1 VNDSPEAWRAIIA
14 ALRDDDVRAVLA
26 ETASAPRTPRARDR
40 ALDRLTTLGLVA
52 RDGDG
57 IRFDDAVLRALLTT
71 APRPRGPERFLD
83 RDGRIDR
90 YPSHSGDRIELLT
103 LIAERAF
110 TPGVSMTEG
119 DVNERLEPHAPGGD
133 VAVLRRYLVDH
144 GLLERTA
151 SGSEYALARE

>member
-1 VNDSPEAWRAIIA
+1 MSASPDAWRAIIA

-26 ETASAPRTPRARDR
+26 ETASASLTPSRRDR
-40 ALDRLTTLGLVA
+40 ALDRLSKLGLVVS
-52 RDGDG
+52 DGDD
-57 IRFDDAVLRALLTT
+57 IRFDDSTLRGLLATP
-71 APRPRGPERFLD
+71 PRPRGPERFLD

-90 YPSHSGDRIELLT
+90 YPAQHHDRTRLLA

-110 TPGVSMTEG
+110 SPGIPMTES
-119 DVNERLEPHAPGGD
+119 DVNERLSPYAPGGD